1 MKYFICGY
9 KKLDQLPD
17 CAKNLLCELSDRG
30 HEFLI
35 RKLDRSDELIQ
46 ICLTVFGSRNV
57 TVYSLVVQAG
67 KNTR

>member
-9 KKLDQLPD
+9 KKLEQLPD

-35 RKLDRSDELIQ
+35 RKLDRSDESFFQSYDTARIRGR
-46 ICLTVFGSRNV
+46 F
-57 TVYSLVVQAG
+57 Y
-67 KNTR
+67 